1 MQPKSLWA
9 PKEIKRT
16 VTVAT
21 LNNSSTQHPADGQHT
36 PGGLCTGAIFFQNIQ
51 KEKSEYA
58 FKYKENYLTNCTFVF
73 RDRTFAAQMS
83 WSNEHLCFVRKRNQ
97 YFSYHCLQC
106 LFSKA
111 KQQFGRN
118 SEGCVENTLS
128 TVHTNKL
135 FQISPCLKMSLCV
148 IKSDLPGNAIHR
160 SNY

>member
-1 MQPKSLWA
+1 MDSTLQEACAQVLFSFKTYRKKNLNMLLN
-9 PKEIKRT
+9 IKKI
-16 VTVAT
+16 T
-21 LNNSSTQHPADGQHT
+21 LPTALLFSETGLSRLRCLDPTNICASSG
-36 PGGLCTGAIFFQNIQ
+36 
-51 KEKSEYA
+51 
-58 FKYKENYLTNCTFVF
+58 
-73 RDRTFAAQMS
+73 
-83 WSNEHLCFVRKRNQ
+83 KRNQ